1 MRWRRAIVT
10 GASGF
15 IGSELTRRLLAD
27 GFAVVAVGRDA
38 ARLPRGAE
46 RVEVESFTFEALKA
60 ALAKQE
66 CDVVFHL
73 AAYGVAPH
81 ERDLET
87 MLAVNVSGT
96 AAIVQVAAGL
106 GARAI
111 VYGGSCSE
119 YAAAEPGTLI
129 DEQHP
134 ISTTN
139 LYGSTKA
146 AGGLCGRATA
156 ARNGLIFQWLRIFG
170 VFGPGEAPHRLMPA
184 IATQL
189 AQDIPVKLSPGEQVR
204 DVLYIDE
211 VVGALM
217 QCADAAFD
225 GEAGPLNVCSGR
237 PVSVRA
243 MATMLAD
250 AMGKSRELLQFGA
263 LPYRPDDNP
272 WLVGSA
278 ARIEQSTGFRST
290 LPLEDAVA
298 KFLSEFSVSRRT
310 TAA

>member
-15 IGSELTRRLLAD
+15 IGSALTRRLLAD
-27 GFAVVAVGRDA
+27 GFAVIAVGRDA
-38 ARLPRGAE
+38 TRLPRGAE
-46 RVEVESFTFEALKA
+46 PVEVKSFTLEALQA
-60 ALAKQE
+60 ALAKKE

-73 AAYGVAPH
+73 AAYGVAPN

-87 MLAVNVSGT
+87 MLAANVHGT
-96 AAIVQVAAGL
+96 AAIAQAAAGI
-106 GARAI
+106 GARAV
-111 VYGGSCSE
+111 VYGGSCAE
-119 YAAAEPGTLI
+119 YAAAEPGTFI

-134 ISTTN
+134 FSSTS

-146 AGGLCGRATA
+146 AGGLCGRAAA
-156 ARNGLIFQWLRIFG
+156 ARHGLIFQWLRIFG
-170 VFGPGEAPHRLMPA
+170 VFGPGEAPHRLMPS
-184 IATQL
+184 IAGQL

-211 VVGALM
+211 LVGALL
-217 QCADAAFD
+217 QCADAAID
-225 GEAGPLNVCSGR
+225 GEVGPLNVCSGR
-237 PVSVRA
+237 PVSVRS

-272 WLVGSA
+272 WLVGSP
-278 ARIEQSTGFRST
+278 ARLAQATGFCST

-298 KFLSEFSVSRRT
+298 RFLTEFSHSRRT